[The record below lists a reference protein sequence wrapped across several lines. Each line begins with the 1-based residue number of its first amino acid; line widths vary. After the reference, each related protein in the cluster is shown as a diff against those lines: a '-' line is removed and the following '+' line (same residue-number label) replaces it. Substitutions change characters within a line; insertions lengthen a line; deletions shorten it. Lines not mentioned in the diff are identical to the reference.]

1 MSEFSLHLGPHPAPP
16 CSPETT
22 IPQIFAVM
30 RQWIPSIQHNMASLT
45 REVLKRGAHVNDRD
59 GLSDLALLHYAV
71 KSGAGEGR
79 EQSCQTSL
87 NLSDLYTC
95 STLMHT
101 LYLPV
106 HT

>member
-1 MSEFSLHLGPHPAPP
+1 MSEFSLHLDTPPAPP

-59 GLSDLALLHYAV
+59 SLSDLTLLHYAV
-71 KSGAGEGR
+71 KSGAGDGGLCCAKLSN
-79 EQSCQTSL
+79 QSKPVRPP
-87 NLSDLYTC
+87 
-95 STLMHT
+95 
-101 LYLPV
+101 YL
-106 HT
+106 TALL